1 MPRVHLIPVTPA
13 LDATPCG
20 WHDEGRQN
28 PIPQAGS
35 VRLTADKEHHVNKR
49 FWHSLILGM
58 AILGGLTVS
67 VQAQDTV
74 GPAAETLAQGRSKAA
89 EFLIASQQPDGSW
102 TSEKQPGITGL
113 VTFSL
118 FEAGVKPDHPAVVKA
133 LKHLATFVQPDGG
146 IYHPETAHKNY
157 ETSIILLAF
166 RRANANG
173 QHDELLKK
181 AVEFLKSIQWDEA
194 EGADPSQPAYGGQ
207 GYGRSK
213 RPDLSNT
220 AFFLEALKESGVAAD
235 DEAVQKAL
243 AFVSRCQNL
252 ESEHNTTE
260 FASKVN
266 DGGFYYTPAGGGNSQ
281 AGNTAEGGLRSYA
294 SMTYAGLKSM
304 IYAGLKEDD
313 PRVKAAASWI
323 RKNYTVKENPG
334 LAQQGV
340 YYYHQTFAKALTA
353 MKVDLFE
360 DAAGG
365 KHDWRKELA
374 EHLLSIQ
381 TANGS
386 WVNTN
391 DRWYEGDPNLATAYA
406 LMALKYCEPKP
417 LVR

>member
-1 MPRVHLIPVTPA
+1 MSLIYHEA
-13 LDATPCG
+13 
-20 WHDEGRQN
+20 R
-28 PIPQAGS
+28 
-35 VRLTADKEHHVNKR
+35 HVSNR
-49 FWHSLILGM
+49 FWHSLILGLVV
-58 AILGGLTVS
+58 LGGITTRAR
-67 VQAQDTV
+67 AQEMI
-74 GPAAETLAQGRSKAA
+74 GPTAETLAKGRSHGA

-118 FEAGVKPDHPAVVKA
+118 LEAGVKPDHPAIVKA
-133 LKHLATFVQPDGG
+133 LKHLTTFVQPDGG
-146 IYHPETAHKNY
+146 IYHPETGHKNY
-157 ETSIILLAF
+157 ETSITLLAF
-166 RRANANG
+166 RAANTNG
-173 QHDELLKK
+173 QYDALLKK
-181 AVEFLKSIQWDEA
+181 AVEFLRGIQWDEA
-194 EGADPSQPAYGGQ
+194 DGADPSQPAYGGQ

-220 AFFLEALKESGVAAD
+220 SFFLEALKSSGVGPE
-235 DEAVQKAL
+235 DEAMKRAL
-243 AFVSRCQNL
+243 VFISRCQNL

-260 FASKVN
+260 FSSKVN

-281 AGNTAEGGLRSYA
+281 AGNTADGGLRSYA

-304 IYAGLKEDD
+304 IYAGLEADD
-313 PRVKAAASWI
+313 PRVKAATAWI
-323 RKNYTVKENPG
+323 RKNYTVNENPG
-334 LAQQGV
+334 LGQQGV

-360 DAAGG
+360 DATGN

-374 EHLLSIQ
+374 DHLLSTQ
-381 TANGS
+381 SENGS
-386 WVNTN
+386 WVNKN

>member
-1 MPRVHLIPVTPA
+1 M
-13 LDATPCG
+13 
-20 WHDEGRQN
+20 
-28 PIPQAGS
+28 S
-35 VRLTADKEHHVNKR
+35 KR
-49 FWHSLILGM
+49 FWHCIVLGV
-58 AILGGLTVS
+58 AILGGASSLVR
-67 VQAQDTV
+67 AQDTV
-74 GPAAETLAQGRSKAA
+74 GPAADALAQGRSKGA
-89 EFLIASQQPDGSW
+89 EFLIASQLPDGSW

-118 FEAGVKPDHPAVVKA
+118 LEAGVKPDHPAVVKA
-133 LKHLATFVQPDGG
+133 LKHLTTFVQPDGG
-146 IYHPETAHKNY
+146 IYHAETGHKNY

-166 RRANANG
+166 RRANTNG
-173 QHDELLKK
+173 QYDELLKK
-181 AVEFLKSIQWDEA
+181 AVGFLKSIQWDEA

-220 AFFLEALKESGVAAD
+220 AFFLEALKESGVASD
-235 DEAVQKAL
+235 DEAVKKAL

-323 RKNYTVKENPG
+323 RKNYSVTENPG
-334 LAQQGV
+334 LAQQGA

-360 DAAGG
+360 DAAGA

-374 EHLLSIQ
+374 EHLMSIQ
-381 TANGS
+381 SANGS

>member
-1 MPRVHLIPVTPA
+1 MR
-13 LDATPCG
+13 
-20 WHDEGRQN
+20 
-28 PIPQAGS
+28 GS
-35 VRLTADKEHHVNKR
+35 RNTVEHREDKELIVNTR
-49 FWHSLILGM
+49 FWHGLAFGM
-58 AILGGLTVS
+58 VLLGGVS
-67 VQAQDTV
+67 ALSLAQETV
-74 GPAAETLAQGRSKAA
+74 GPSAETLAQGRSQAA
-89 EFLIASQQPDGSW
+89 QFLIASQQPDGSW

-118 FEAGVKPDHPAVVKA
+118 LEAGVKPDHPAVVKS
-133 LKHLATFVQPDGG
+133 LKHLSTFVQPDGG

-157 ETSIILLAF
+157 ETSITLLAF
-166 RRANANG
+166 RRANLNG
-173 QHDELLKK
+173 QYDTLLKN
-181 AVEFLKSIQWDEA
+181 AVEFLKGVQWDEA

-207 GYGRSK
+207 GYGRNK

-220 AFFLEALKESGVAAD
+220 AFFLEALKESGLGPE
-235 DEAVQKAL
+235 DEAVKKAL
-243 AFVSRCQNL
+243 VFVSRCQNL

-260 FASKVN
+260 FPSKVN
-266 DGGFYYTPAGGGNSQ
+266 DGGFYYTPAAGGNSQ

-323 RKNYTVKENPG
+323 RKNYTVSENPG
-334 LAQQGV
+334 LGQQGV

-353 MKVDLFE
+353 MKVDRFE

-365 KHDWRKELA
+365 QHDWRKELA
-374 EHLLSIQ
+374 DHLLSTQ

-406 LMALKYCEPKP
+406 LMALKYCEPK
-417 LVR
+417 LLIR

>member
-1 MPRVHLIPVTPA
+1 M
-13 LDATPCG
+13 
-20 WHDEGRQN
+20 
-28 PIPQAGS
+28 
-35 VRLTADKEHHVNKR
+35 NKR
-49 FWHSLILGM
+49 FWQSMILGVT
-58 AILGGLTVS
+58 ILSGLSAS
-67 VQAQDTV
+67 VRAEETV
-74 GPAAETLAQGRSKAA
+74 GPSADALAKGRAHGA
-89 EFLIASQQPDGSW
+89 EFLIATQQPDGSW

-118 FEAGVKPDHPAVVKA
+118 MEAGVKPDHPAVVKA
-133 LKHLATFVQPDGG
+133 LKHLSTFVQPDGG

-157 ETSIILLAF
+157 ETSITVLAF
-166 RRANANG
+166 RAANTNG
-173 QHDELLKK
+173 QYDALLKN
-181 AVEFLKSIQWDEA
+181 AVEFLRGIQWDEA

-220 AFFLEALKESGVAAD
+220 AFFLEALKSSGVSGD
-235 DEAVQKAL
+235 DEAVQRAL
-243 AFVSRCQNL
+243 VFISRCQNL

-260 FASKVN
+260 FAGKVN

-304 IYAGLKEDD
+304 IYAGLTEDD
-313 PRVKAAASWI
+313 PRVKAASTWI
-323 RKNYTVKENPG
+323 RKNYTVNENPG
-334 LAQQGV
+334 LGQQGV

-360 DAAGG
+360 DTDGT

-374 EHLLSIQ
+374 DHLLQ
-381 TANGS
+381 TQSANGS

-391 DRWYEGDPNLATAYA
+391 DRWYEGDPHLATAYV
-406 LMALKYCEPKP
+406 LVALKYCEPKP